1 MGNTLQIKGRNGAC
15 VPSIASTGN
24 GAPTGENT
32 APLSFAQQQIW
43 LHAQLVPEIPI
54 YNEPVTI
61 HRRGRLDVAALE
73 RTLTEIIRRHE
84 AWRTVFTLVNGEPV
98 QVIQPAAP
106 FSLRAIDLR
115 GLPAAEREAEA
126 TRLAVEDSLRLF
138 KLSEG
143 LLFRALL
150 VHLSDTEHRLIL
162 TLHHIIFDGYSI
174 YRVLLPE
181 LAALY
186 EAFSNGKESP
196 LAELPTQYRTFAS
209 WERQWLLSGGHLSA
223 QLAYWRK
230 QLGGEL
236 PVQQLPS
243 DRPRPA
249 EQSFRG
255 AIHPVVV
262 PKELSD
268 ALKLLSRREG
278 ATLFMGLISAFAVLL
293 HRYSFSDDLP
303 IGTVSSGRKRL
314 ELESLLGYFLNLI
327 VLRNDLS
334 GDPTFRQLVRRTRE
348 VALDALSNDD
358 APFTHVVSDLHPN
371 RSLSF
376 NPLFQVLLTLEPP
389 VPDTQGGWTVA
400 LTQSEVDTG
409 YSKLDLCLEL
419 DERPLG
425 LVGRFKYS
433 TDLFDSE
440 TIVRMAEH
448 FNALL
453 RNIVANPDLPISQ
466 VDMLTAGE
474 RQKLCRE
481 WNETAAGSPV
491 EVCIHELFS
500 AQAARTP
507 EAVALVDENCEWSYR
522 ALDERS
528 SRLAAYLQQR
538 GVGPE
543 NAVGLYF
550 DPSWEMVVCILGV
563 LKAGAACLPLDPS
576 YPAERHAYV
585 LADSQVKCL
594 LTHSRLRSQVP
605 ANGAE
610 MICVDSLD
618 LDRQGEG
625 TVGSAAAPENLAY
638 LIYTSGSTGRPK
650 GVQITHANLVH
661 STYARS
667 LYYGAEGGR
676 FLLLSSFS
684 FDSSLAGI
692 FGTLCHGGTLVMT
705 PGPVQTNL
713 MRLAGLVERHKISH
727 LLCVPSLYS
736 LLLEQAKAGQ
746 LDSLRTVIVAGETCS
761 MELVERHFA
770 RLAETALYNEYGPTE
785 ATVWSTVYRIRPE
798 IAGNAVPIGRPIP
811 NARVYVLDPH
821 MNPVPISVPGEL
833 YVGGPGVARG
843 YLNQPAETREKFLLD
858 TFSDKPGGRLYK
870 TGDLVRYLPDGNLEF
885 LGRLDHQVK
894 VRGLRIELE
903 EIEARILEHKNV
915 RQTVVTFR
923 QEGITEAELVGYV
936 VAAEPDR
943 FDAEELRHFLGKK
956 LPEAMVPATVVM
968 LEKLPLMANGKV
980 NRQALALPS
989 RRVPEKQLAVPKT
1002 LLEEKLLE
1010 LWQDVLGKQGFGV
1023 TENFFDLGG
1032 HSLLIAKLL
1041 LRIEQRFGRRLSLAD
1056 VFQSPSVR
1064 QLAAILDRRR
1074 EQVQHPA
1081 VVPVQPL
1088 GSKPPL
1094 FWVRGGS
1101 FLLPLAKRLGNDQ
1114 PLLGLHLPPEDAS
1127 RLAAPYT
1134 LEDIAAGLV
1143 ERMREVQASGPYY
1156 IAGLCVNGVIAYE
1169 MAQQLISQ
1177 GQEVALLGL
1186 FDAQNPAFYQ
1196 DFSQEGRFRVLWKRA
1211 QTQFANLKRQKLSD
1225 FAGERLVGIRRHLS
1239 VGYWR
1244 IHNAF
1249 HLRVNEKGLQD
1260 LDTIVHP
1267 ASFDYRPDPQPGGA
1281 KVVFFQ
1287 STDWPDGQYWQFHAS
1302 WDGLINDG
1310 MDVFRIPGGHESM
1323 FYEENVDALANKLKE
1338 SLSAAV
1344 RPHADAVA

>member
-1 MGNTLQIKGRNGAC
+1 MGNTIEIKGRDGTVVA
-15 VPSIASTGN
+15 GN
-24 GAPTGENT
+24 GNGNGTVTAVIT

-61 HRRGRLDVAALE
+61 HRHGRLEVAVLE

-84 AWRTVFTLVNGEPV
+84 AWRTNFVLMNGEPV
-98 QVIQPAAP
+98 QVIQPAKP
-106 FSLRAIDLR
+106 FSLRVIDLR
-115 GLPAAEREAEA
+115 HLPAADREAEA
-126 TRLAVEDSLRLF
+126 KRLAVEDSLKLF
-138 KLSEG
+138 QLSEG
-143 LLFRALL
+143 PLFRALL
-150 VHLSDTEHRLIL
+150 VHLTDNEHRLIL

-181 LAALY
+181 VATLY
-186 EAFSNGKESP
+186 EAFSKGKESP
-196 LAELPTQYRTFAS
+196 LPELPTQYRAFGS
-209 WERQWLLSGGHLSA
+209 WERDWLLSSGHLAS

-230 QLGGEL
+230 QLGGDL

-249 EQSFRG
+249 VQSFRG
-255 AIHPVVV
+255 AIHPVII

-278 ATLFMGLISAFAVLL
+278 GTLFMGLIAAFAVLL
-293 HRYSFSDDLP
+293 HRYSFSEDLP
-303 IGTVSSGRKRL
+303 IGTVSSGRKRS
-314 ELESLLGYFLNLI
+314 ELEGLLGYFLNLV

-334 GDPTFRQLVRRTRE
+334 GDPSFRQLVRRTRE

-358 APFTHVVSDLHPN
+358 APFTHVVSELHPN

-389 VPDTQGGWTVA
+389 VPDSQDGWTVA

-419 DERPLG
+419 DERPAG
-425 LVGRFKYS
+425 LIGRFKYS
-433 TDLFDSE
+433 TDLFDAE
-440 TIVRMAEH
+440 TISHMAGH
-448 FNALL
+448 FITLL
-453 RNIVANPDLPISQ
+453 RSIVANPGLPISQ
-466 VDMLTAGE
+466 LDMLGAAE
-474 RQKLCRE
+474 REQLCHE
-481 WNETAAGSPV
+481 WSGAKSEPAP
-491 EVCIHELFS
+491 EVCVHQLFT
-500 AQAARTP
+500 AQVERAP
-507 EAVALVDENCEWSYR
+507 EDIALIDENSQLSYR
-522 ALDERS
+522 ELDEKS
-528 SRLAAYLQQR
+528 NQLAALLQQR

-543 NAVGLYF
+543 AAVGIYLE
-550 DPSWEMVVCILGV
+550 PSWEMAASILAV
-563 LKAGAACLPLDPS
+563 LKAGGACVPLDPS
-576 YPAERHAYV
+576 YPSERHGYV
-585 LADSQVKCL
+585 LSDSHVKCL
-594 LTHSRLRSQVP
+594 LTHSRLRSQPP

-610 MICVDSLD
+610 VIYVDRIAW
-618 LDRQGEG
+618 DRLASGALNSS
-625 TVGSAAAPENLAY
+625 VRPDNLVY

-661 STYARS
+661 STRARS
-667 LYYGAEGGR
+667 LYYGADAGR

-692 FGTLCHGGTLVMT
+692 FGTLCQGGTLVMT
-705 PGPVQTNL
+705 PGPVQSNL
-713 MRLAGLVERHKISH
+713 MRLAGLVERHKITH

-736 LLLEQAKAGQ
+736 LLLEQAKDEQ
-746 LDSLRTVIVAGETCS
+746 LDTLRVVIVAGEACPG
-761 MELVERHFA
+761 E
-770 RLAETALYNEYGPTE
+770 LAEQHFEVLQQTDLYNEYGPTE
-785 ATVWSTVYRIRPE
+785 ATVWSTVYRVNPDDLDS
-798 IAGNAVPIGRPIP
+798 VPIGRPIP
-811 NARVYVLDPH
+811 NARVYVLDPR
-821 MNPVPISVPGEL
+821 MNPVPVGVPGEL
-833 YVGGPGVARG
+833 FVGGAGVARG
-843 YLNQPAETREKFLLD
+843 YLNQPAETREKFVLD
-858 TFSDKPGGRLYK
+858 IFSDTPGARLYK

-894 VRGLRIELE
+894 IRGLRIELE

-915 RQTVVTFR
+915 RQAVVTLR
-923 QEGITEAELVGYV
+923 EDPLSEAELVAYV
-936 VAAEPDR
+936 VPAVPDD
-943 FDAEELRHFLGKK
+943 FEAEELRHFLAKK
-956 LPEAMVPATVVM
+956 LPEAMVPSTVVM

-980 NRQALALPS
+980 NRQALT
-989 RRVPEKQLAVPKT
+989 VPARASEKQFSAPKT
-1002 LLEEKLLE
+1002 PLEAELLE
-1010 LWQDVLGKQGFGV
+1010 LWQEVLGKQGFGV
-1023 TENFFDLGG
+1023 THNFFDLGG

-1056 VFQSPSVR
+1056 VFQSPTVR
-1064 QLAAILDRRR
+1064 QLAAILDRRSEPVR
-1074 EQVQHPA
+1074 HPA

-1114 PLLGLHLPPEDAS
+1114 PLLGLHLPAADACQ
-1127 RLAAPYT
+1127 LPAPYT

-1143 ERMREVQASGPYY
+1143 ARMREVQPAGPYY

-1169 MAQQLISQ
+1169 MARQLLSA
-1177 GQEVALLGL
+1177 GNEVSLLGL

-1196 DFSQEGRFRVLWKRA
+1196 DFSQEGRWRVLWKRA
-1211 QTQFANLKRQKLSD
+1211 QTQLANLRRQKWSE
-1225 FAGERLVGIRRHLS
+1225 FAGDRLVGIRRHLS

-1249 HLRVNEKGLQD
+1249 HLKVNEKGLED

-1267 ASFDYRPDPQPGGA
+1267 ASFDYRPGPHPGGA

-1287 STDWPDGQYWQFHAS
+1287 STDWPDGPYWKFHAS
-1302 WDGLINDG
+1302 WAGVIAEG
-1310 MDVFRIPGGHESM
+1310 MEVFRIPGGHESM
-1323 FYEENVDALANKLKE
+1323 FYEENVEELANRLKS
-1338 SLSAAV
+1338 SLAEAT
-1344 RPHADAVA
+1344 RLQTDAVA

>member
-1 MGNTLQIKGRNGAC
+1 MGNTVEISGRDGSLI
-15 VPSIASTGN
+15 PGGN
-24 GAPTGENT
+24 GNGSGTGPNEVT

-61 HRRGRLDVAALE
+61 HRHGRLDVAVLE

-84 AWRTVFTLVNGEPV
+84 AWRTSFVLVNGEPM
-98 QVIQPAAP
+98 QVIKPATP
-106 FSLRAIDLR
+106 FSLRVIDLR
-115 GLPAAEREAEA
+115 HLPIAERELEA
-126 TRLAVEDSLRLF
+126 KRLAVEDSLKLF

-143 LLFRALL
+143 PLFRALL
-150 VHLSDTEHRLIL
+150 VHLSDNEHRLIL

-181 LAALY
+181 VATLY
-186 EAFSNGKESP
+186 EAFSNGKASP
-196 LAELPTQYRTFAS
+196 LPELPTQYRAYAA
-209 WERQWLLSGGHLSA
+209 WERDWLLSSGQLSS
-223 QLAYWRK
+223 QLTYWRK
-230 QLGGEL
+230 QLGGDL

-249 EQSFRG
+249 VQSFRG
-255 AIHPVVV
+255 AIHPLVI

-293 HRYSFSDDLP
+293 HRYSFAEDLP
-303 IGTVSSGRKRL
+303 IGTVSSGRKRS
-314 ELESLLGYFLNLI
+314 ELEALLGYFLNLI

-334 GDPTFRQLVRRTRE
+334 GDPSFRMLLRRTRE

-358 APFTHVVSDLHPN
+358 APFTNVVSDLHPN

-389 VPDTQGGWTVA
+389 VPDSQDGWTVA

-419 DERPLG
+419 DERPAG

-440 TIVRMAEH
+440 TIAHMAGH
-448 FNALL
+448 FITLL
-453 RNIVANPDLPISQ
+453 RSIVTNPGLPISQ
-466 VDMLTAGE
+466 LDMLGAAE
-474 RQKLCRE
+474 REQLCHV
-481 WNETAAGSPV
+481 WNDTKAELPADL
-491 EVCIHELFS
+491 CIHDLFT
-500 AQAARTP
+500 AQAERAP
-507 EAVALVDENCEWSYR
+507 DAVALIDENCELSYR
-522 ALDERS
+522 ELDQRS
-528 SRLAAYLQQR
+528 NQLACYLHER

-543 NAVGLYF
+543 SAVGIYLE
-550 DPSWEMVVCILGV
+550 PSWEMAASILAV
-563 LKAGAACLPLDPS
+563 LKAGGACVPLDPS

-585 LADSQVKCL
+585 LSDSRVKCL
-594 LTHSRLRSQVP
+594 LTHSRLRGQPPV
-605 ANGAE
+605 NGAE
-610 MICVDSLD
+610 VIYLD
-618 LDRQGEG
+618 
-625 TVGSAAAPENLAY
+625 TAPWQRMSSDAVSSSVQPQNLAY

-650 GVQITHANLVH
+650 GVQTTHANLVH
-661 STYARS
+661 STHARS
-667 LYYGAEGGR
+667 IYYGSDAGR

-692 FGTLCHGGTLVMT
+692 FGTLCQGGTLVMT
-705 PGPVQTNL
+705 PGLVQSNL
-713 MRLAGLVERHKISH
+713 MRLAGLVERHQITH

-736 LLLEQAKAGQ
+736 LLLEQANGTQ
-746 LDSLRTVIVAGETCS
+746 LDSLRVVIVAGEACPV
-761 MELVERHFA
+761 ELAERHFA
-770 RLAETALYNEYGPTE
+770 CLPQTTFYNEYGPTE
-785 ATVWSTVYRIRPE
+785 ATVWSTVYRVPAE
-798 IAGNAVPIGRPIP
+798 LNADTVPIGRPIP

-821 MNPVPISVPGEL
+821 MNPVPVGVPGEL

-843 YLNQPAETREKFLLD
+843 YLNQPAETREKFVLD
-858 TFSDKPGGRLYK
+858 IFSDRPGSCLYR
-870 TGDLVRYLPDGNLEF
+870 TGDLVRYQPDGNLEF

-894 VRGLRIELE
+894 IRGLRIELE
-903 EIEARILEHKNV
+903 EIEARILEHRNV
-915 RQTVVTFR
+915 RQTVVTLR
-923 QEGITEAELVGYV
+923 EDPASEPELVAYV
-936 VAAEPDR
+936 VAAEADH
-943 FDAEELRHFLGKK
+943 FDAEDLRHFLAKK
-956 LPEAMVPATVVM
+956 LPEAMVPSTVVM

-980 NRQALALPS
+980 NRHALAAPARAS
-989 RRVPEKQLAVPKT
+989 EKQFTVPKT
-1002 LLEEKLLE
+1002 ALESRLLE
-1010 LWQDVLGKQGFGV
+1010 LWQEVLGKQGFGV
-1023 TENFFDLGG
+1023 TQNFFDLGG

-1056 VFQSPSVR
+1056 VFQSPTVR

-1081 VVPVQPL
+1081 VIPVQPL

-1101 FLLPLAKRLGNDQ
+1101 FLLPLAKRLGAEQ
-1114 PLLGLHLPPEDAS
+1114 PLLGLHLPATDAC
-1127 RLAAPYT
+1127 RLEAPYT

-1143 ERMREVQASGPYY
+1143 ARMREVQPNGPYY

-1169 MAQQLISQ
+1169 MTRQLLSE
-1177 GQEVALLGL
+1177 GHEVALLGL

-1196 DFSQEGRFRVLWKRA
+1196 DFSQEGRWRVLWKRA
-1211 QTQFANLKRQKLSD
+1211 QTQFANLRRQKWSE

-1239 VGYWR
+1239 VRYWR

-1249 HLRVNEKGLQD
+1249 HLKVNEKGLEN

-1267 ASFDYRPDPQPGGA
+1267 ASFDYRPGPHPGGA
-1281 KVVFFQ
+1281 KIVFFQ
-1287 STDWPDGQYWQFHAS
+1287 STDWPVGPYWQFHAS
-1302 WDGLINDG
+1302 WDGVIPDG
-1310 MDVFRIPGGHESM
+1310 MEVFRIPGGHESM
-1323 FYEENVDALANKLKE
+1323 FYEENVDELANKLNF
-1338 SLSAAV
+1338 SLSEAT
-1344 RPHADAVA
+1344 RLQADAVA